1 MQLVSI
7 LHFVVA
13 VTMPAMGKS
22 LGRIVGGALILAGCT
37 HTNVQLNRQEVP
49 LESRIHNSTRATLSA
64 PSVPEAPNN
73 DGYFVGLALSG
84 GGSRSANFS
93 AGCMFQLEKLGIL
106 QRVDYISSVSGGSLT
121 AAYYCLSAKD
131 WNPGEVQRRLTHPF
145 ASDVILTALM
155 PWNTILLIMT
165 PWNRSDILAD
175 SFDRVLYSHDG
186 RTATF
191 ADLRADRP
199 RLLINATDLQSG
211 SKFIFCNETFDD
223 LNSDLSKYPVSCAV
237 AASAAV
243 PVLMHQV
250 TLHDYSTVFRRY
262 RHLIDGGITDNLGVT
277 TLVEAYTAQ
286 VDRAKQTHQP
296 DPYPHGLIL
305 IVVDAHT
312 SVDAEIDNK
321 PDIGILD
328 SIEAAAGLS
337 TTVLLNRISSAT
349 LAEIIVKYAPNDT
362 TAQKLREQIAELE
375 KDGVLGTRDRDGKPV
390 KVIHLALFRVGALT
404 DLPFVSFGRS
414 VNSIATYFNIDP
426 NEAYHLYKAADLLVN
441 EDFQQPL
448 QQIAKDLNQ
457 TESK

>member
-1 MQLVSI
+1 ML
-7 LHFVVA
+7 
-13 VTMPAMGKS
+13 AMGKS
-22 LGRIVGGALILAGCT
+22 VGRIIWVALLLVGCT
-37 HTNVQLNRQEVP
+37 HPNVRLNPPEVP
-49 LESRIHNSTRATLSA
+49 LEARVHNNTRATLSA
-64 PSVPEAPNN
+64 ALVPEAPNN

-93 AGCMFQLEKLGIL
+93 AACMFELQKLGIL

-121 AAYYCLSAKD
+121 AAYYCLSSKD

-145 ASDVILTALM
+145 ASDVIFTALM
-155 PWNTILLIMT
+155 PWNTIALLIT

-175 SFDRVLYSHDG
+175 SFDRVLYSRDG

-211 SKFIFCNETFDD
+211 DKFVFCNETFDD
-223 LNSDLSKYPVSCAV
+223 LNSDLSKYPVSYAV
-237 AASAAV
+237 AASGAV
-243 PVLMHQV
+243 PVLLHQV

-262 RHLIDGGITDNLGVT
+262 RHLIDGGINDNLGVT

-286 VDRAKQTHQP
+286 VEQAKQTHQP

-328 SIEAAAGLS
+328 SIEAATGLS
-337 TTVLLNRISSAT
+337 STVLLNRISSAT
-349 LAEIIVKYAPNDT
+349 LAEIIVKYAADET
-362 TAQKLREQIAELE
+362 TAKKLREQVAQLE
-375 KDGVLGTRDRDGKPV
+375 KVGVLETRDRDGKPV
-390 KVIHLALFRVGALT
+390 TVIHLALFRVGELSN
-404 DLPFVSFGRS
+404 LPFVSFGQS

-426 NEAYHLYKAADLLVN
+426 DEAYHLYKAAELLVN
-441 EDFQQPL
+441 EEFQQPL
-448 QQIAKDLNQ
+448 QQIAHDLNQ